1 MPQKSRGVLV
11 TAAFILTVLA
21 PDALASKTV
30 TSPGVAAGQ
39 SALEWKGEYV
49 VDDDGR
55 RDGAW
60 KEKLVA
66 SHGFTPFWQSEIEA
80 IAAHGG
86 APGADTE
93 LTNIEWKNK
102 IRFARPGAYW
112 IDTAMRVSYS
122 LNTAGDADNIE
133 IKLIGAK
140 EFTRSGHRGNL
151 IFSRDV
157 GEDADNAVEWGL
169 SWSSRYK
176 CSDGFQPGFELHSDF
191 GEIGNEGKFDD
202 QDHRLGPVFYGAL
215 GKRVSYDAGY
225 LFGISDGAP
234 DGTVKAIFK
243 YKW

>member
-1 MPQKSRGVLV
+1 MCRRQGLFFI
-11 TAAFILTVLA
+11 AAFIVA
-21 PDALASKTV
+21 AAASQQAIASKNV
-30 TSPGVAAGQ
+30 TSPGITAGQ
-39 SALEWKGEYV
+39 TTAEWKGEYI
-49 VDDDGR
+49 VDDDSR

-60 KEKLVA
+60 KEKLVV
-66 SHGFTPFWQSEIEA
+66 SHGFAPFWQSEIEA
-80 IAAHGG
+80 VAAHGG

-102 IRFARPGAYW
+102 FRFAPPGEYW
-112 IDTAMRVSYS
+112 VDTAMRVSYS
-122 LNTAGDADNIE
+122 LNTAGDADSIE
-133 IKLIGAK
+133 VKFIGAK
-140 EFTRSGHRGNL
+140 EFTRTGHRGNL
-151 IFSRDV
+151 IFSREV

-234 DGTVKAIFK
+234 DGTMKAIFK